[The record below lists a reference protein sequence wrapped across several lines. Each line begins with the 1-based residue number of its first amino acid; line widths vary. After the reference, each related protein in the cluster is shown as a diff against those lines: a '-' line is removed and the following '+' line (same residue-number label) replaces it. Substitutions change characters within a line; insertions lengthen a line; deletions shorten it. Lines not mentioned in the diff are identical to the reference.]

1 MLLALTSTPI
11 GDCGL
16 ARKLDS
22 GGSLVR
28 ARRYTVDKPSG
39 CESDAEMCSASS
51 LDPQCGSSAAEC
63 VEDDSCNAGG
73 DGIDVRYNSRTYVLA
88 DDASA
93 SRSLGGSLKDML
105 AGAPAADA
113 DHEAAPA
120 PVPQEP
126 GDLEC

>member
-16 ARKLDS
+16 VRKLDS
-22 GGSLVR
+22 
-28 ARRYTVDKPSG
+28 
-39 CESDAEMCSASS
+39 
-51 LDPQCGSSAAEC
+51 
-63 VEDDSCNAGG
+63 
-73 DGIDVRYNSRTYVLA
+73 
-88 DDASA
+88 
-93 SRSLGGSLKDML
+93 GGSLKDML

-120 PVPQEP
+120 PAPQEP